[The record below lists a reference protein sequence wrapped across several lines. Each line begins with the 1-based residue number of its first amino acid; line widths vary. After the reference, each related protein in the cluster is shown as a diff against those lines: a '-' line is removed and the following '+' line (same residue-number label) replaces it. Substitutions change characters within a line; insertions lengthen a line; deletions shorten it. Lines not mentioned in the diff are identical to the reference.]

1 MTVSWL
7 RRTAVLAVACASAAL
22 IAACGSGTVDS
33 AISPTRFVV
42 FGDGL
47 SDVGQTGRR
56 YTVND
61 GSLNIWA
68 AQLASRYNVNITA
81 ASAGG
86 SGYAVGNARITLHP
100 DAAGVASTPTVTE
113 QITTFLAAGAPLSTD
128 LVLVGGGT
136 SDIVAGFATYRAA
149 VAANGSAAAATAAAT
164 AFNASATQAGNELAA
179 QVRRVVNAGARYVM
193 ATGTYDLS
201 RSPLATATGLG
212 TVLGNASTA
221 FNTALLL
228 GISDLG
234 SNVLFVDA
242 AFYYNNIT
250 GVPSSYSFTDAST
263 VVCSSVDAG
272 AGIGT
277 GNGQVNSALCTSG
290 TIKPGLNPNVYEF
303 ADNVYFTPQAQRL
316 FGNYAYDRL
325 RLRF

>member
-22 IAACGSGTVDS
+22 MAACGSGTVDS
-33 AISPTRFVV
+33 AISPSRFVV

-47 SDVGQTGRR
+47 SDVGQTGKR
-56 YTVND
+56 YTIND
-61 GSLNIWA
+61 GSVNIWA
-68 AQLASRYNVNITA
+68 AQLAARYGVTITA

-86 SGYAVGNARITLHP
+86 SGYAVGNARVTLHP

-113 QITTFLAAGAPLSTD
+113 QITTFLAAGAPQSSD
-128 LVLVGGGT
+128 LVMVGGGT
-136 SDIVAGFATYRAA
+136 SDILAGFATYRAA
-149 VAANGSAAAATAAAT
+149 VAANTSAATATAAAT
-164 AFNASATQAGNELAA
+164 AFNAAATTAGNELAT

-201 RSPLATATGLG
+201 RSPLATVTGLG
-212 TVLGNASTA
+212 SVLGTASTA
-221 FNTALLL
+221 FNTAFLL
-228 GISDLG
+228 GIADLG

-250 GVPSSYSFTDAST
+250 GLPGSYSFTDST
-263 VVCSSVDAG
+263 TVLCTSVDSG

-277 GNGQVNSALCTSG
+277 GNGQISSALCNTGTLKSG
-290 TIKPGLNPNVYEF
+290 LDPLQYEF
-303 ADNVYFTPQAQRL
+303 ADNVYFSPQAQRL